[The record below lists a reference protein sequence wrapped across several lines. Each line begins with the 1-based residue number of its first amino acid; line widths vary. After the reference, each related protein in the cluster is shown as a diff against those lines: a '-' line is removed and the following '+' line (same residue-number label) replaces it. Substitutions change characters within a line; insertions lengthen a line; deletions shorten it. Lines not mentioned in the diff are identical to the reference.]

1 MKASEIFAN
10 YRKDPRFI
18 VTVPILIFVATSL
31 VYYTMLRARE
41 LTPQALTN
49 RLLLFILW
57 NINIILILGILFVLT
72 RNVIKLILDRQR
84 GVAGSRFRTK
94 LVLTYLAT
102 AIVPIALLFFVATDL
117 LRVSID
123 RWFNTPVRTLLSN
136 SERIAEQAET
146 LSLRQAERAAAEIGS
161 SAGEL
166 DARGVERLLEHV
178 RAHQGVDV
186 AAIYEDGAVLRML
199 ASTNA
204 PLHEIREPPAT
215 FFADLASTGS
225 AFKIELTSQGKWI
238 RAGVPVENTRGRNL
252 AAVAGVFLSDSY
264 SRMLDENVVAN
275 RTFQQLDS
283 QRQALKAS
291 QTSLFLTITLYIL
304 FGTLWVSIYVS
315 RRITGPV
322 QALAEGTRTLAAG
335 DYSHRIEVRSTDE
348 IGMLID
354 SFNAMAGQLEQ
365 QREALTQSNRQMAQ
379 VNRELDEERAY
390 LSTILESVSTGIA
403 AFSEDLELLSMNQAA
418 LRILGL
424 RQAPEPRTRLED
436 LFSGDLAQLS
446 SALSDLQTRGT
457 KPREVSIFRDGE
469 ARYLEL
475 SAARMTS
482 DDETIGWV
490 LAMEDSTPLV
500 QAQKLAAWGEAAR
513 RIAHEINNPLT
524 PIQLSA
530 ERIRRKFLRGDED
543 VRQVVDEACQTIVS
557 EVGQLKKLVSEFSRF
572 ARMPAVNLRMSD
584 VGTIVREV
592 AQLYTEV
599 KPSVDVQ
606 VDPSGDLR
614 AVVDPEH
621 IRRALINLMDNA
633 IEATD
638 EGAVRLAARRTGSSL
653 VLEVSDTGCG
663 VAADQKD
670 KLFLPYYST
679 KEKGTGLGLA
689 IVQRIVKDH
698 DGRISVHDNVPRG
711 TRFEIEIPA
720 A

>member
-1 MKASEIFAN
+1 MKASELFSN
-10 YRKDPRFI
+10 YRKDPRFV
-18 VTVPILIFVATSL
+18 VTVPILVFIATSL

-41 LTPQALTN
+41 LSPQALTN

-72 RNVIKLILDRQR
+72 RNVIKLILERQR

-123 RWFNTPVRTLLSN
+123 RWFNTPVRTVLSN
-136 SERIAEQAET
+136 SEAIAEQAET
-146 LSLRQAERAAAEIGS
+146 ISLRQAERAAAEVGTSVRRLDPS
-161 SAGEL
+161 SIEDVL
-166 DARGVERLLEHV
+166 DHV
-178 RAHQGVDV
+178 RTHQGVDV

-199 ASTNA
+199 AAADA
-204 PLHEIREPPAT
+204 PVHEIREPSET
-215 FFADLASTGS
+215 FFEDVESSGS
-225 AFKIELTSQGKWI
+225 AFKIEVTPRGKWI
-238 RAGVPVENTRGRNL
+238 RAGARVENAGSRSLT
-252 AAVAGVFLSDSY
+252 AVAGVFLDDSY

-275 RTFQQLDS
+275 KTFEQLDS

-291 QTSLFLTITLYIL
+291 QTSLFLTVTLYIL

-322 QALAEGTRTLAAG
+322 QALAEGTKTLAAG

-348 IGMLID
+348 IGLLID

-365 QREALTQSNRQMAQ
+365 QREALTRSNEQMAQ
-379 VNRELDEERAY
+379 VNRKLDEERAY
-390 LSTILESVSTGIA
+390 LSTILESVSTGIL
-403 AFSEDLELLSMNQAA
+403 AFNEDLELLSINRAA

-424 RQAPEPRTRLED
+424 TETPEARTTLAN
-436 LFSGDLAQLS
+436 LFSGDLEPIAKSLD
-446 SALSDLQTRGT
+446 DLQARGT
-457 KPREVSIFRDGE
+457 KPREVSIFREGE
-469 ARYLEL
+469 ARYLEV
-475 SAARMTS
+475 STARMTS
-482 DDETIGWV
+482 EDETIGWV

-500 QAQKLAAWGEAAR
+500 QAQKLAAWSEAAR

-543 VRQVVDEACQTIVS
+543 VKHVVEEACQTIVS

-584 VGTIVREV
+584 VGILVREV

-599 KPSVDVQ
+599 KPEVDVQ
-606 VDPSGDLR
+606 VDQSGDLH
-614 AVVDPEH
+614 AVIDPEH

-633 IEATD
+633 IEATT
-638 EGAVRLAARRTGSSL
+638 EGVVRLSARRTGTTL
-653 VLEVSDTGCG
+653 VLEVSDTGVG
-663 VAADQKD
+663 VDTDQKER
-670 KLFLPYYST
+670 LFLPYYST

-720 A
+720 S

>member
-238 RAGVPVENTRGRNL
+238 RAGVPVENTRGRDL

-390 LSTILESVSTGIA
+390 LSTILESVSTGIV

-606 VDPSGDLR
+606 VDPSGDLS

>member
-1 MKASEIFAN
+1 
-10 YRKDPRFI
+10 
-18 VTVPILIFVATSL
+18 
-31 VYYTMLRARE
+31 
-41 LTPQALTN
+41 
-49 RLLLFILW
+49 
-57 NINIILILGILFVLT
+57 
-72 RNVIKLILDRQR
+72 
-84 GVAGSRFRTK
+84 
-94 LVLTYLAT
+94 
-102 AIVPIALLFFVATDL
+102 
-117 LRVSID
+117 
-123 RWFNTPVRTLLSN
+123 
-136 SERIAEQAET
+136 
-146 LSLRQAERAAAEIGS
+146 
-161 SAGEL
+161 
-166 DARGVERLLEHV
+166 
-178 RAHQGVDV
+178 
-186 AAIYEDGAVLRML
+186 
-199 ASTNA
+199 
-204 PLHEIREPPAT
+204 
-215 FFADLASTGS
+215 
-225 AFKIELTSQGKWI
+225 
-238 RAGVPVENTRGRNL
+238 
-252 AAVAGVFLSDSY
+252 
-264 SRMLDENVVAN
+264 MLDENVVAN